1 MLSANNVTV
10 RFGKRVLFE
19 DVNIRFAKGNCYG
32 IIGANGAGKSTF
44 LKVLSGEIE
53 PSKGDVTLEKGERLS
68 MLKQDHYAFE
78 EYTVIDTVIM
88 GNKEL
93 YDIYVIADNCTD
105 NTAKV
110 AREAGAIVYERF
122 DETKKTKGY
131 ALNWFL
137 QQKIQEDADYDAF
150 CVFDADNIVDI
161 NFIKNMNIKLCQG
174 EDVVQGYR
182 DIKNPTDSWVSA
194 GYALFYWTMNRFY
207 HLARYN
213 IGLSP
218 LINGTGFMVRFD
230 VIKPEGWNTN
240 TLTEDIE
247 FSLKRIIKG
256 RKLGWAREAIV
267 YDEQPVG
274 FKQSWSQ
281 RARWTI
287 GHIQCLKEY
296 TKPLAVAVKEK
307 KTVMN
312 FDGLLYILGSIPMF
326 VLTLVLLGMN
336 FVIYAGSG
344 MTSVDLVVNIL
355 RYLIPTFLLPIGTA
369 IIIMLLDK
377 KPIKPMIKG
386 LACYPLFLGS
396 WLLIN
401 FVCLFKRNVK
411 WEKIEHTRSI
421 KIDDVGKTEIVSQ
434 EVK

>member
-1 MLSANNVTV
+1 MEYLYIIQQ
-10 RFGKRVLFE
+10 VLIWIITIFWVYQIAISLCSLVKLKE
-19 DVNIRFAKGNCYG
+19 KPIVNEKKNKFMAIIPAHNEEAVVGNL
-32 IIGANGAGKSTF
+32 IES
-44 LKVLSGEIE
+44 LK
-53 PSKGDVTLEKGERLS
+53 
-68 MLKQDHYAFE
+68 KQDYP
-78 EYTVIDTVIM
+78 
-88 GNKEL
+88 KEL
-93 YDIYVIADNCTD
+93 FDIYVIADNCTD
-105 NTAKV
+105 NTAKI
-110 AREAGAIVYERF
+110 AKDAGAIVYERF
-122 DETKKTKGY
+122 DEEHKTKGF

-150 CVFDADNIVDI
+150 CVFDADNIVDV

-230 VIKPEGWNTN
+230 VIKPDGWNTN

-281 RARWTI
+281 RSRWTI

-296 TKPLAVAVKEK
+296 TKPLAAAVKDK

-326 VLTLVLLGMN
+326 ILTLVLLGMN
-336 FVIYAGSG
+336 FIIYAGSG
-344 MTSVDLVVNIL
+344 MTSVDLAINIL
-355 RYLIPTFLLPIGTA
+355 RYLIPTLLLPIGTA
-369 IIIMLLDK
+369 VIIMLLDK
-377 KPIKPMIKG
+377 KPIKPMLKG

-401 FVCLFKRNVK
+401 FVCLFKRETK

-421 KIDDVGKTEIVSQ
+421 KIDEVRDTEMIRQEIV
-434 EVK
+434 K